1 MAEFVVSDNS
11 YSNLLKQIKHEITDG
26 LVRAQKAYER
36 EKVISYWKIGQA
48 IDKHLLENKDRADY
62 GKQLYSRLS
71 RDLNIGERLLYQ
83 MSQFY
88 YAYPDLKP
96 SQNLKWSHYRL
107 LTSVKDEEQRAILET
122 KAADDN
128 WSKRALETFIKDDK
142 EKSVKA
148 AKPKSTKLSFF
159 KGQLYTYGIFKDACA
174 ENVLI
179 DCGFNVYYE
188 SDMTKFPATSL
199 KSSGGS
205 AFGRSG
211 NLVET
216 VKTGDTYKLVKS
228 NATLKHLYTYKAY
241 VKKIV
246 DGDTLW
252 VTIDCGFKIWV
263 SQKLRLRGIDTPGI
277 TTKEGMKS
285 YKFVCNELKGLPFVI
300 IKSHGRDK
308 YDRYLT
314 DIFYLKDGK
323 DPLAVLEKGE
333 FLNQRLLD
341 ASLADRE
348 F

>member
-1 MAEFVVSDNS
+1 MANFVISDNS
-11 YSNLLKQIKHEITDG
+11 YSNLLKQIKQEITEG
-26 LVRAQKAYER
+26 LARAQKAYER
-36 EKVISYWKIGQA
+36 EKVISYWRIGQA

-88 YAYPDLKP
+88 YTYPDLKP

-107 LTSVKDEEQRAILET
+107 LTSVKDEEERAILET
-122 KAADDN
+122 KAADNN
-128 WSKRALETFIKDDK
+128 WTKRDLENFLKDDK
-142 EKSVKA
+142 DKSAAVSNRKA
-148 AKPKSTKLSFF
+148 QLPKKLSLF
-159 KGQLYTYGIFKDACA
+159 KGRLYTYGIFKDACA
-174 ENVLI
+174 KNVLI

-188 SDMTKFPATSL
+188 SGMAKW
-199 KSSGGS
+199 
-205 AFGRSG
+205 SG

-263 SQKLRLRGIDTPGI
+263 SQKLRLRGIDAPGI

-285 YKFVCNELKGLPFVI
+285 YKFVCNELKGLTFVI

-308 YDRYLT
+308 YDRYLS
-314 DIFYLKDGK
+314 DIFYLKGET
-323 DPLAVLEKGE
+323 DPVTVLEKGE

-341 ASLADRE
+341 ESLAIRE
-348 F
+348 TT